1 MIELPTA
8 LNVNLSIMSIIVIVG
23 ATVVSVAKFLFT
35 IFKLSKTHP
44 ALLAVSFLSLGW
56 FYCYSMI
63 SVVIGFKP
71 DGALQT
77 LMRGSFVLGAIL
89 MGTGPFIILCPTRP
103 TFTKLHTMA
112 IRRTEPNPKL
122 NKHPLGAALFFL
134 ILIAQIF
141 IEYSLVYVLNNVLK
155 LDIRFILG
163 ITVGYGLVISF
174 FLVGLFSI
182 FLKTEVIYRGI
193 NMLDK
198 IRSNILIK
206 RKNILYSKVWN
217 VIHFLLFLIVFVLIY
232 VLIGV
237 VFHTEETLLDDEDS
251 SETPNR
257 GCHIFLFA
265 LNSVLALIVS
275 SQVISLSFHPIK
287 IGYIETAQGSMSTSQ
302 IRYIAIAR
310 SSDRSV
316 LFKSHRIR
324 DNQNKEIKGTILY
337 NIKTAPSH
345 NGYTHIETYDS
356 WGKLYQENDSKCM
369 FFVGTGRFYNED
381 SAFLFLDR
389 VREYSTSKYYK
400 FSGFELYP
408 FNGWKNDCKEDIK
421 NLANTFSNYEYISF
435 ISSDAIKMKELK
447 NSKSF
452 LEHLNKEKNRR
463 KMVTTLKKM
472 EELNLEVGNQV
483 VDRII
488 QTVPVNKEEK
498 NKKSKKDKKKKNKK
512 KGKEEEEEEEG
523 KEKEKGINYTDY
535 SLVNLAQDYKKLKT
549 LRFEETKTLKQ
560 LIQKSKFKKSQGV
573 TSENL
578 YSHIKGSMYVD
589 DFGVNSEIIQ
599 KREKKLE
606 KTPPP
611 KSSLNFQEWESS
623 NRLRVVS
630 GLADILIENEN
641 WDFAD
646 KDRYKDVLVEDKGIE
661 LIFNENI
668 NNNGDDDDDDDN
680 DTNRNSTQSISPDVK
695 VLRCEVERLEE
706 QLGLKG
712 TEIISISKKKIS
724 PMLKISGSGLIIE
737 RIGEIGYEL
746 KKKKK
751 EEQDED
757 DDDDDDEKIEIEKEK
772 EDEIQ
777 TNDEEQVLI
786 EKSQPLRFNNH
797 EDVKVFSNGR
807 CLAYPINNENKDGVL
822 LIGKK
827 EVSRKRKFEFEF
839 FIANTN
845 PDQIEDIEIGIGFVP
860 KNDQNKTNIN
870 EIKKTAFAMISRE
883 FSESDHEQDDK
894 KKKDKKNNKKK
905 NKEKEQSNSNT
916 TSNTEPDSEKDKKI
930 KKKKKKKKQIELE
943 SGTGTETESEDE
955 LEKKKKDKGKEKEPE
970 NDKNNTD
977 VVIQDESEKDPEL
990 LPLLK
995 IANDFEKKIT
1005 GDNFNLEEELERNL
1019 EKENAYGDED
1029 GEGDESEFGPG
1040 FIVIPPIKLNSKISA
1055 SLDLQTGELIFKI
1068 NSKTIFTYKE
1078 DLGKLVDNNY
1088 YPMIWF
1094 KTDSTF
1100 IIVNSSEQS
1109 YSNYCNYKFHR
1120 VIQQYLT
1127 KQDYYKNS
1135 KWTNVVT
1142 NYPIND
1148 ESIQFEMKI
1157 VKCSTP
1163 LSILNFG
1170 VGFIKSIDF
1179 NRENDL
1185 NCEMGNDDRSIIYM
1199 AHSGMIKSNGVFK
1212 VFGPAYHQGDTI
1224 SCFVNIKNGYIAF
1237 AKNGMFL
1244 GVGHKFKPFTS
1255 LYPIFS
1261 FGSNDIKI
1269 KLNFIGT
1276 NGKNQFKYPHAF
1288 GESTDLPFL
1297 SKNISPLLHDSLQ
1310 RLFQTCLY
1318 PVTIIH
1324 EVQKIGQSEIARLI
1338 RRCSHL
1344 INIQLKN
1351 QRPLTIVE
1359 QLSVDLFIRLSIM
1372 RFRPLQIHQQ
1382 GDLLNNYSQ
1391 NKNNFLDPFAIEFD
1405 HKPEKNE
1412 DKTAIR
1418 LQSLMIEII
1427 KSFRWI
1433 KFTNSYRASQFVN
1446 HSIHAIRDIRDGLE
1460 LQNKGLTR
1468 NQFIRFRLFSDIALE
1483 WLSKLEKSLIQYSI
1497 SKDAIEL
1504 LTTDYDY
1511 FETYS
1516 DDDDNNKNK
1525 DDDDDTENMDPFSVL
1540 KF

>member
-44 ALLAVSFLSLGW
+44 LLLAVSFLSLGW

-122 NKHPLGAALFFL
+122 DKHPLGAAIFFL
-134 ILIAQIF
+134 ILIAQVF

-217 VIHFLLFLIVFVLIY
+217 VLHFLLFLIVFVLIY

-421 NLANTFSNYEYISF
+421 NLANTFSNYEYTSF

-512 KGKEEEEEEEG
+512 KGKEEEEGKEKEKE

-535 SLVNLAQDYKKLKT
+535 SMVNLAQDYKKLKT

-578 YSHIKGSMYVD
+578 YSHIKGSMYID

-611 KSSLNFQEWESS
+611 KSSLNFQEWETS
-623 NRLRVVS
+623 NRLRIVS

-641 WDFAD
+641 WDFTD
-646 KDRYKDVLVEDKGIE
+646 NDRYKDALVEDKGIG

-668 NNNGDDDDDDDN
+668 NNDDNGDNDDDDDDDDN
-680 DTNRNSTQSISPDVK
+680 TIRNSTQSISSDVK

-724 PMLKISGSGLIIE
+724 PMFKISDGGLTIE

-746 KKKKK
+746 KNKKQKTKNESEGEK
-751 EEQDED
+751 EEEE
-757 DDDDDDEKIEIEKEK
+757 EKNIEIEKEN
-772 EDEIQ
+772 EEEIQ
-777 TNDEEQVLI
+777 ANDQEQLLI

-797 EDVKVFSNGR
+797 EDVQVFSNGR

-822 LIGKK
+822 LIGEK

-860 KNDQNKTNIN
+860 KNDQNKTSIN
-870 EIKKTAFAMISRE
+870 EIRKTAFAMIS
-883 FSESDHEQDDK
+883 Q
-894 KKKDKKNNKKK
+894 
-905 NKEKEQSNSNT
+905 
-916 TSNTEPDSEKDKKI
+916 
-930 KKKKKKKKQIELE
+930 
-943 SGTGTETESEDE
+943 SGTGSGTESEDE
-955 LEKKKKDKGKEKEPE
+955 LEKKKKDKGKEKEPQIDE
-970 NDKNNTD
+970 NKND
-977 VVIQDESEKDPEL
+977 VVIQDEFEQNPEL

-1005 GDNFNLEEELERNL
+1005 EGNFNLEEELERNL

-1029 GEGDESEFGPG
+1029 GEESGFGPG

-1100 IIVNSSEQS
+1100 IILNSSEQS
-1109 YSNYCNYKFHR
+1109 YSNYCDYKFHR

-1127 KQDYYKNS
+1127 KQDFYKNS
-1135 KWTNVVT
+1135 RWTNVVT
-1142 NYPIND
+1142 NYPITD

-1163 LSILNFG
+1163 LSSLNFG
-1170 VGFIKSIDF
+1170 VGFIKSIGF
-1179 NRENDL
+1179 NRGSDL
-1185 NCEMGNDDRSIIYM
+1185 NLEMGNDDRSIIYM
-1199 AHSGMIKSNGVFK
+1199 ANSGMIKSNGVYK
-1212 VFGPAYHQGDTI
+1212 IFGPAYHQGDTI
-1224 SCFVNIKNGYIAF
+1224 SCFVNIKTGYIAF
-1237 AKNGMFL
+1237 AKNGMLL
-1244 GVGHKFKPFTS
+1244 GIGHKFKPFTS

-1261 FGSNDIKI
+1261 FGSDDIKI

-1288 GESTDLPFL
+1288 GESTNLPFL

-1324 EVQKIGQSEIARLI
+1324 EVQKIGQLEIARLI

-1351 QRPLTIVE
+1351 ERPLTIIE

-1391 NKNNFLDPFAIEFD
+1391 NKNNFLDPLAIEFD

-1427 KSFRWI
+1427 KSFQWI
-1433 KFTNSYRASQFVN
+1433 KFTNSYRASQFLN
-1446 HSIHAIRDIRDGLE
+1446 HSIGAIRDIRDGLE